1 MSESWK
7 FDLQPRQIKVEIGD
21 KSYVLKEAS
30 EDAAAKYQNALF
42 RSTTLGPDMK
52 PVKVDGLADIEPLL
66 VSLCLY
72 DGEENLVPL
81 DVIRSWPARIVKKLY
96 QWVRE
101 NSDLEGGEGDEG
113 EDREEERLGKS

>member
-7 FDLQPRQIKVEIGD
+7 FDLQPRQIEVQIGD

-72 DGEENLVPL
+72 DGEGNLVPL

-101 NSDLEGGEGDEG
+101 NSDLEGGEG
-113 EDREEERLGKS
+113 EEERLGKS